1 MAVVFGSSRGRFVST
16 VSAFALCA
24 ALGAHTAFAPDS
36 QAQEIENN
44 QTQDADDVSGLIEE
58 VSKVAREVSA
68 KNEEVKSLEDKLAA
82 KEEELAGLEAKV
94 DESTRAADEA
104 EKLLQASQSNV
115 DSIAQSR
122 YRGDTLDPFI
132 ATLNAQDPTAAVERL
147 GYLGAISRGAQRS
160 LNSITEYSQAAES
173 ARAQAAE
180 AVASAEKIKTE
191 LEKERDTVIAD
202 RDDLKQRQQDI
213 EARVDALSPEL
224 REAWE
229 NQNNPLSGIDLAE
242 LGANA
247 TGAVAAALSK
257 QGSPYDWGATGPN
270 SFDCSG
276 LMYWAYQQQG
286 KSIPRTS
293 QAQIAGGQSVSID
306 DLQPGDI
313 VGYFP
318 GVTHV
323 GMYIGNGQ
331 IVHASTYG
339 VPVQVVPVDSMPI
352 SGASRY

>member
-1 MAVVFGSSRGRFVST
+1 M
-16 VSAFALCA
+16 
-24 ALGAHTAFAPDS
+24 
-36 QAQEIENN
+36 
-44 QTQDADDVSGLIEE
+44 
-58 VSKVAREVSA
+58 
-68 KNEEVKSLEDKLAA
+68 
-82 KEEELAGLEAKV
+82 GLEAQADK
-94 DESTRAADEA
+94 STREANEA
-104 EKLLQASQSNV
+104 EKLLKASQTNV

-132 ATLNAQDPTAAVERL
+132 ATLNAGDPTSAVERL

-160 LNSITEYSQAAES
+160 LNSISEYSQAVEE
-173 ARAQAAE
+173 ARKQATS
-180 AVASAEKIKTE
+180 AVAGAEKIKAE
-191 LEKERDTVIAD
+191 LEKERDAVIAD
-202 RDDLKQRQQDI
+202 RDDLKQRQKDI
-213 EARVDALSPEL
+213 EARIDALSPEL
-224 REAWE
+224 RAAWE

-257 QGSPYDWGATGPN
+257 QGSPYDWGAAGPD

-293 QAQIAGGQSVSID
+293 QAQIAGGQSVSVD
-306 DLQPGDI
+306 DMQPGDI

-323 GMYIGNGQ
+323 GMYIGDGQ

-352 SGASRY
+352 SGVSRY

>member
-1 MAVVFGSSRGRFVST
+1 MPLVFGSSRGRFAAT
-16 VSAFALCA
+16 VSAFTLCA
-24 ALGAHTAFAPDS
+24 ALGAHTIAMPSAE
-36 QAQEIENN
+36 AQEVDNV
-44 QTQDADDVSGLIEE
+44 QTEDVSGLIEQ
-58 VSKVAREVSA
+58 VGQVAREVSA
-68 KNEEVKSLEDKLAA
+68 KNEEVKALEDDLAA
-82 KEEELAGLEAKV
+82 QEQELVDLEAV
-94 DESTRAADEA
+94 AQ
-104 EKLLQASQSNV
+104 QASQAAGDAEEMLKAQQINV

-132 ATLNAQDPTAAVERL
+132 ATLNSGDPTSAVERL
-147 GYLGAISRGAQRS
+147 GYLGAISRDAKRS
-160 LNSITEYSQAAES
+160 LDSIADISNAAQES
-173 ARAQAAE
+173 RAQAAD
-180 AVASAEKIKTE
+180 AVAEAEKIKAD
-191 LEKERDTVIAD
+191 LEKKRDAVVAD
-202 RDDLKQRQQDI
+202 RDDLKKRQQEI
-213 EARVDALSPEL
+213 EERVDSLSPEL

-229 NQNNPLSGIDLAE
+229 NQNSPLGKVDLAE

-247 TGAVAAALSK
+247 SGAVAAALSK
-257 QGSPYDWGATGPN
+257 QGSPYDWGAAGPD

-276 LMYWAYQQQG
+276 LMYWAYQQHG
-286 KSIPRTS
+286 KTIPRTS
-293 QAQIAGGQSVSID
+293 QAQIAGGQSVSVD
-306 DLQPGDI
+306 ELQPGDL

>member
-1 MAVVFGSSRGRFVST
+1 MAIVFNSSRGRFAST

-24 ALGAHTAFAPDS
+24 ALGAHTAFAPGVH
-36 QAQEIENN
+36 AQEIDHH
-44 QTQDADDVSGLIEE
+44 QSDDSDDVSGLIEE
-58 VSKVAREVSA
+58 IGKVAREVSA

-82 KEEELAGLEAKV
+82 KEEELVGLEAQADK
-94 DESTRAADEA
+94 STREANEA
-104 EKLLQASQSNV
+104 EKLLKASQTNV

-132 ATLNAQDPTAAVERL
+132 ATLNAGDPTSAVERL

-160 LNSITEYSQAAES
+160 LNSISEYSQAVEE
-173 ARAQAAE
+173 ARKQATS
-180 AVASAEKIKTE
+180 AVAGAEKIKAE
-191 LEKERDTVIAD
+191 LEKERDAVIAD
-202 RDDLKQRQQDI
+202 RDDLKQRQKDI
-213 EARVDALSPEL
+213 EARIDALSPEL
-224 REAWE
+224 RAAWE

-257 QGSPYDWGATGPN
+257 QGSPYDWGAAGPD

-293 QAQIAGGQSVSID
+293 QAQIAGGQSVSVD
-306 DLQPGDI
+306 DMQPGDI

-323 GMYIGNGQ
+323 GMYIGDGQ

-352 SGASRY
+352 SGVSRY